1 MSSGLQSSKLEIS
14 NSMFDHPNPS
24 AFQRV
29 FYKLFEILNKEHVTK
44 ELRDCWP
51 VLDKKQEAEFGRQ
64 VAGLVKV
71 YQKDY
76 PEDLPYT
83 NPSLFQSPGGRKF
96 VVFLNKFTS
105 FVLKIQLSKNEMILH
120 RPAVKRSQKQ
130 LRKRLFSN
138 LVIKGE
144 DSLKEAVED
153 QEEAQKVERKAK
165 CAGES
170 LMRKYGEYKKRL
182 EALKPLEEKI
192 EGEDSTE
199 PDNESLREFDD
210 KCTLVKD
217 TFQDLLQVSS
227 SLKKSFDVIEYVSG
241 DSGEKV
247 GLNLLELPSSSLS
260 SSLSTSYQHLLTTAL
275 QCSEKVLTGKRDL
288 PSWGQDNQDLR
299 QILDSLKVVEE
310 DLISNKRLTGAAVD
324 KLQAVSQTIV
334 SQNDLV

>member
-51 VLDKKQEAEFGRQ
+51 VLDKKQEAEFRRQ

-96 VVFLNKFTS
+96 IVFLNKFTS
-105 FVLKIQLSKNEMILH
+105 FVLKSQLSKNEMILH

-138 LVIKGE
+138 LAIKGE

-165 CAGES
+165 STGES

-182 EALKPLEEKI
+182 EALKPLEEQI

-310 DLISNKRLTGAAVD
+310 DLISNKRLAGSAVD

>member
-1 MSSGLQSSKLEIS
+1 
-14 NSMFDHPNPS
+14 MFDHSNPS

-29 FYKLFEILNKEHVTK
+29 FYKLFEILNKEHVTT

-51 VLDKKQEAEFGRQ
+51 VLDKKQEAEFRRK
-64 VAGLVKV
+64 VVGLVRD

-96 VVFLNKFTS
+96 IVFLNKFSS
-105 FVLKIQLSKNEMILH
+105 FVLKILLSKNEMILH

-130 LRKRLFSN
+130 LRKRLFLN
-138 LVIKGE
+138 LAIKGE

-153 QEEAQKVERKAK
+153 QEEARKVERKAK
-165 CAGES
+165 CTGEV

-182 EALKPLEEKI
+182 EALKPTEEQI
-192 EGEDSTE
+192 EGEDITE

-210 KCTLVKD
+210 KCTVVRN
-217 TFQDLLQVSS
+217 TFQELLQVST
-227 SLKKSFDVIEYVSG
+227 SLKKAFDVIEYVSG
-241 DSGEKV
+241 DSREKV

-260 SSLSTSYQHLLTTAL
+260 SSLSTSYQHLLTTTL
-275 QCSEKVLTGKRDL
+275 QCSERILTGKTDL
-288 PSWGQDNQDLR
+288 PRGSWDQDNQDLR

-310 DLISNKRLTGAAVD
+310 DLISNKRLAGAAVD
-324 KLQAVSQTIV
+324 KLEAVSQTIV
-334 SQNDLV
+334 SLSCLV